1 MLITN
6 NLPQKEIIKGL
17 HVRFVHTE
25 NCTIG
30 FFEIEEGA
38 ALPAHSH
45 FHEQVSQVMEGRFQ
59 LTIGDETHIYEPGM
73 VAVIP
78 SNIVHSGLAIT
89 PCRVMDIFTPV
100 REDYK

>member
-1 MLITN
+1 MLNIN
-6 NLPQKEIIKGL
+6 QLAQKEIIKGFNG
-17 HVRFVHTE
+17 RFVHTE

-30 FFEIEEGA
+30 FFDIEEGTI
-38 ALPAHSH
+38 LPAHSH

-59 LTIGDETHIYEPGM
+59 MTIGDETHIYEHGT

-78 SNIVHSGLAIT
+78 SNVVHSGIALT
-89 PCRVMDIFTPV
+89 PCKVMDIFTPA